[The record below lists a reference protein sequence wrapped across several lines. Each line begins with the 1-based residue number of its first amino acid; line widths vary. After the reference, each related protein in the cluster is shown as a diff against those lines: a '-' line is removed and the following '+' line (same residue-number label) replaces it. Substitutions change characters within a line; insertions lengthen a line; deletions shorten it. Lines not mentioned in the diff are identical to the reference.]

1 MPLRPRSVRRPHN
14 PAVAVTVRRAS
25 TDELAPREIE
35 ALRRMMG
42 AAFAREDGMFADSDW
57 RHATGGTH
65 VLAEQAGEILSHA
78 SVVERTLEIGEV
90 PVRTGYVEAVATAP
104 RHQRRGYG
112 TLVMREI
119 DDIIRSGCDLGGLS
133 TGSHGFYERLGWER
147 WLGPTFVRTAT
158 GTERTPDDDGGLMVL
173 RTAASPPFDLDAA
186 ITCDWRDGDVW

>member
-1 MPLRPRSVRRPHN
+1 
-14 PAVAVTVRRAS
+14 VTVRRAA
-25 TDELAPREIE
+25 TDELASHEIE

-42 AAFAREDGMFADSDW
+42 AAFAPKDGVFANSDW
-57 RHATGGTH
+57 EHATGGTH
-65 VLAEQAGEILSHA
+65 VLVEEASEILSHA
-78 SVVERTLEIGEV
+78 SVIERTLEIGGL
-90 PVRTGYVEAVATAP
+90 PVRTGYVEAVATSP

-119 DDIIRSGCDLGGLS
+119 DDIIRGEYELGGLS

-158 GTERTPDDDGGLMVL
+158 GTERTADDDGGLMVL
-173 RTAASPPFDLDAA
+173 RTAASPPFDLNTA